1 MKILINQLNKFNLKN
16 FPTNEVSKF
25 LDKKTLNKNEIN
37 DYSLFLNHK
46 YARNLVYK
54 DRNFE
59 ILVVCWKPGQKAPI
73 HGHEGEK
80 CWMRIEAGSLQISNY
95 RLLSSNPISLKLLS
109 QDHLD
114 EGCLDGPAE
123 IHSVENISNENA
135 ISLHVY
141 TKPFNKCDVFYP
153 EKGIV
158 ERKSLA
164 YDSINKIPC

>member
-1 MKILINQLNKFNLKN
+1 
-16 FPTNEVSKF
+16 
-25 LDKKTLNKNEIN
+25 
-37 DYSLFLNHK
+37 
-46 YARNLVYK
+46 
-54 DRNFE
+54 
-59 ILVVCWKPGQKAPI
+59 
-73 HGHEGEK
+73 
-80 CWMRIEAGSLQISNY
+80 MRIEAGSLQISNY

-153 EKGIV
+153 EKGTV

>member
-1 MKILINQLNKFNLKN
+1 
-16 FPTNEVSKF
+16 
-25 LDKKTLNKNEIN
+25 
-37 DYSLFLNHK
+37 
-46 YARNLVYK
+46 
-54 DRNFE
+54 
-59 ILVVCWKPGQKAPI
+59 
-73 HGHEGEK
+73 
-80 CWMRIEAGSLQISNY
+80 
-95 RLLSSNPISLKLLS
+95 LS